1 METYYQSIGS
11 GLSISPL
18 QGPTE
23 FDMDKF
29 TARQLQRVQEEQ
41 DYNRRITAP
50 LEKELQAEEKKE
62 KEESMKKD
70 NEDIYYLLT

>member
-11 GLSISPL
+11 GLSIRPL

-50 LEKELQAEEKKE
+50 LEK
-62 KEESMKKD
+62 
-70 NEDIYYLLT
+70 